1 MAKRWRALHRRKQ
14 RANRH
19 HDEPAYR
26 SALECFDFDD
36 DCDYDDG
43 DPFEDDGWDCD
54 DWDDDEEPETW
65 SY

>member
-19 HDEPAYR
+19 HHEPAYTR
-26 SALECFDFDD
+26 AWQWFDD
-36 DCDYDDG
+36 DDDGYDYDDS
-43 DPFEDDGWDCD
+43 DPFEDEEWDD

-65 SY
+65 NY